1 MFEHK
6 EYPQNWI
13 QSKPDRIVGS
23 AGVFLLD
30 KKDPIFQM
38 IQHLLN
44 WTIVHHPPVHGGV
57 YNKLQVTRVERNQN
71 RHLWQVYAA
80 NRNAIQERIRNEFDA
95 QRPLSPNSL
104 KGKFSPSLPSISPS
118 SLAPHP
124 PSKIHQ
130 NWHALSGHHFQ
141 RILSLPR
148 LHAPKHR
155 CNCSSRPR

>member
-104 KGKFSPSLPSISPS
+104 KAKSIKIGMPCLDTISKEYYLFHGSTHRNTDAIVVQGLDNRVTSEHGKMFGKGI
-118 SLAPHP
+118 
-124 PSKIHQ
+124 
-130 NWHALSGHHFQ
+130 
-141 RILSLPR
+141 
-148 LHAPKHR
+148 
-155 CNCSSRPR
+155 